1 MLVNR
6 CRNRFSQLVFFLG
19 GVGGCL
25 LGGTLGGGVNGLIFI
40 VTFLFEYECNKS
52 DFSMGMGYKV
62 VFWTLYMYIHS

>member
-1 MLVNR
+1 MQKQI
-6 CRNRFSQLVFFLG
+6 FPIGFFFG
-19 GVGGCL
+19 GVWGWGGGCL

-62 VFWTLYMYIHS
+62 VFWNLYMYIHS

>member
-1 MLVNR
+1 M
-6 CRNRFSQLVFFLG
+6 
-19 GVGGCL
+19 GGCL